1 MENEAR
7 AAVAPDFGTLLRH
20 YRLAAGLSQEVLA
33 ERARMSV
40 NGIGALERGYR
51 RTPQRETLTLLTH
64 ALGLGDEER
73 RLLER
78 AAARSASPRR
88 RVGSPFKPGWADV
101 GATKLP
107 LSLTS
112 FIGRDA
118 ELAEITALIREYR
131 LVTISGAGGVGK
143 TQMVLRV
150 AAALS
155 ESTSQRIAFVG
166 LASVENEG
174 SVVRAIASALGM
186 QESRDRPLLELL
198 LAQLQNKTLLLILDN
213 CEHVVAEAAMVART
227 ILAECPGI
235 RILATSRE
243 PLRTSGESIYRLPSL
258 GMPAALALF
267 ADRARAVD
275 HRFKITD
282 ENSAAVTELCR
293 RLDGIPL
300 AIELAAARV
309 NVLSIAT
316 LAERL
321 DEALRLSTGGERT
334 ALPRQRTMR
343 AAIDWSFN
351 LLTAQEQRLFIRL
364 AIFVGGCTLE
374 GAEMVLSDG
383 KMGALDLLDLLS
395 SLSEKSLVVVDVTLD
410 EPRYRLLESTRAF
423 ALEKLNEEEDRATL
437 MRRHA
442 QWLASLADYARATAE
457 TMPVEA
463 WVPRFEPE
471 IENARAAIDS
481 SLASGDVLL
490 AARVACGF
498 TRVCRMNHGS
508 GEPRRWLE
516 AVLAR
521 LDDAVPADIAAGT
534 WHALSTVTSGTR
546 KIQAAERAIEFE
558 SLCGNVA
565 GIVANLYQMSE
576 GLLELGRV
584 EEAEAANER
593 GLKLCRENGL
603 TASRRYL
610 AALDI
615 RARVL
620 TQRGRLDDAR
630 RYWQEALSLVSAF
643 GDEHEATWLRIN
655 LGELE
660 YRAGH
665 FEQAKEFAE
674 MAIDAARRLHSG
686 HREAIALTN
695 SAAYRIALGD
705 LEGAHQTAQKA
716 LALARKVQP
725 LNAAIAVQHLA
736 TVAALNGDARKG
748 ARLRGYVDA
757 RYRDEGCER
766 GLTERRTY
774 EMLTECLQARL
785 SESEIATLA
794 AEGAALSEEQAAS
807 EALTV

>member
-51 RTPQRETLTLLTH
+51 RTPQRETLALLTH
-64 ALGLGDEER
+64 ALGLGDDER

-88 RVGSPFKPGWADV
+88 RLGSPFKPGWADI

-118 ELAEITALIREYR
+118 ELAEITALIHEYR
-131 LVTISGAGGVGK
+131 VVTITGAGGVGK
-143 TQMVLRV
+143 TQIVLRV

-155 ESTSQRIAFVG
+155 ETTQRVAFIS
-166 LASVENEG
+166 LASVENAG
-174 SVVRAIASALGM
+174 SVVTAIASALGV
-186 QESRDRPLLELL
+186 QEAPDRPLFEPLL
-198 LAQLQNKTLLLILDN
+198 VHLRNKTLLLILDN
-213 CEHVVAEAAMVART
+213 CEHVIAEAATVAKT
-227 ILAECPGI
+227 ILDECPRI

-275 HRFKITD
+275 HHFKITD
-282 ENSAAVTELCR
+282 ENKAVLSELCR

-309 NVLSIAT
+309 NVLSIAR

-343 AAIDWSFN
+343 AAIDWSYN
-351 LLTAQEQRLFIRL
+351 LLNPQEQRLFVRL
-364 AIFVGGCTLE
+364 SIFVGGCTLE
-374 GAEMVLSDG
+374 GTEMVLSDG

-395 SLSEKSLVVVDVTLD
+395 SLSEKSLVVVDVTLE

-423 ALEKLNEEEDRATL
+423 ALEKLSEEEDRAML
-437 MRRHA
+437 MRSHA
-442 QWLASLADYARATAE
+442 QWLAGLADHARARAE

-463 WVPRFEPE
+463 WVHRFEPE
-471 IENARAAIDS
+471 IENARAAIDW

-490 AARVACGF
+490 AARIACGF
-498 TRVCRMNHGS
+498 TRVWRMNHGN

-516 AVLAR
+516 AVLPR
-521 LDDAVPADIAAGT
+521 LDDASSVEIAAGL
-534 WHALSTVTSGTR
+534 WHALSTVTSGMS

-558 SLCGNVA
+558 SRCGNVD
-565 GIVANLYQMSE
+565 GIVANLYQLSQ
-576 GLLELGRV
+576 GLLEVGRV

-593 GLKLCRENGL
+593 GLQLCRENEL
-603 TASRRYL
+603 TASRRYV

-630 RYWQEALSLVSAF
+630 RYWGEALSLMSEF

-665 FEQAKEFAE
+665 FQQALEFAE
-674 MAIDAARRLHSG
+674 TATDAARRLHSR
-686 HREAIALTN
+686 HREVIALTN

-705 LEGAHQTAQKA
+705 IEAARTAAGEA
-716 LALARKVQP
+716 LTLARGVQP
-725 LNAAIAVQHLA
+725 LDAAIAVQHLA
-736 TVAALNGDARKG
+736 TVAALSGDARKG
-748 ARLRGYVDA
+748 ARLRGYVDG

-774 EMLTECLQARL
+774 EMLIEHLHARL
-785 SESEIATLA
+785 SEDEIATLA
-794 AEGAALSEEQAAS
+794 AEGAALSEEQAAN
-807 EALTV
+807 EALTI